1 MLAHESPVRATT
13 AEFDLFGRGK
23 EADLRRADAF
33 HHGSGKPSL
42 QKLHQRIDR
51 AGAIVADRLPSSS
64 GNRADTNTH
73 RVQTRPH
80 DLRLHFAFLD
90 LQVDYRTMPHI
101 STPARQAVGE
111 VAVTLQVLAPCLA
124 PESRRNRTPK
134 GAHGGQAGNDFA
146 CGRGRPFGFLAAV
159 GNRDVRLPG
168 IEALRISPT
177 RSSFPA
183 RHGCP
188 ASPYPITPGRSSP

>member
-1 MLAHESPVRATT
+1 MLAHESPVRTT
-13 AEFDLFGRGK
+13 AAEFDLLGCGK

-33 HHGSGKPSL
+33 HHRSGKPSL

-124 PESRRNRTPK
+124 PESLRDRATK
-134 GAHGGQAGNDFA
+134 GADGGQAGNGFA

-159 GNRDVRLPG
+159 GQRDGRLS
-168 IEALRISPT
+168 RIKAF
-177 RSSFPA
+177 RLSSIP
-183 RHGCP
+183 
-188 ASPYPITPGRSSP
+188 S